1 MGTVHHLRDV
11 RIWRL
16 PIKTRPTASCIEF
29 GGTVKQRFATP
40 LAVIGAF
47 SPLRIE
53 FAGVR
58 TFGAIFAHHAVLF
71 VRELGLPLF
80 GRQVHDP

>member
-1 MGTVHHLRDV
+1 MGTVHHLGDV
-11 RIWRL
+11 RFGRF

-47 SPLRIE
+47 APLRIE
-53 FAGVR
+53 LAGV
-58 TFGAIFAHHAVLF
+58 GAFRAVLAHHAVLF
-71 VRELGLPLF
+71 FRELGLPRF
-80 GRQVHDP
+80 WRQVHAP